1 MHSTIPALA
10 LLAALAVV
18 QTAPAAEQTAPATAA
33 RTAPLLT
40 QELADM
46 KNKEVVMLT
55 VEYKPGQSSPPHRH
69 NAHTFVYVLE
79 GTLIMGVAGKE
90 PVQVGPG
97 QTFYE
102 NPADVHNVARNAS
115 DTEPAKFLVFFIR
128 DKGAAT
134 MQPAK

>member
-10 LLAALAVV
+10 LVAVLAALPGV
-18 QTAPAAEQTAPATAA
+18 PAAAQTTPSAA

-40 QELADM
+40 QELADI

-79 GTLIMGVAGKE
+79 GTLIMGVEGKE
-90 PVQVGPG
+90 PVRVGPG
-97 QTFYE
+97 ETFYE

-115 DTEPAKFLVFFIR
+115 DTEAAKFLVFFIR

-134 MQPAK
+134 MAPAK

>member
-1 MHSTIPALA
+1 MPSTIPALA
-10 LLAALAVV
+10 LVTALIALP
-18 QTAPAAEQTAPATAA
+18 ARAAEQSVPAAAA

-40 QELADM
+40 QELPDIE
-46 KNKEVVMLT
+46 NKEVVMLT

-79 GTLIMGVAGKE
+79 GTLIFGVEGKE
-90 PVQVGPG
+90 PVRIGPG

-102 NPADVHNVARNAS
+102 NPTDVHNVARNAS
-115 DTEPAKFLVFFIR
+115 DTAPAKFLVFFIR
-128 DKGAAT
+128 DKGAST

>member
-1 MHSTIPALA
+1 MHSTIPVLA
-10 LLAALAVV
+10 LIAALAVV
-18 QTAPAAEQTAPATAA
+18 PAAPAAEQTTPAAAA

-90 PVQVGPG
+90 PVRVGPG
-97 QTFYE
+97 ETFYE
-102 NPADVHNVARNAS
+102 
-115 DTEPAKFLVFFIR
+115 
-128 DKGAAT
+128 
-134 MQPAK
+134 

>member
-10 LLAALAVV
+10 LLIALTALP
-18 QTAPAAEQTAPATAA
+18 APAAEQSAPAAAA

-46 KNKEVVMLT
+46 KGKEVVMLT

-69 NAHTFVYVLE
+69 KAHTFVYVLE
-79 GTLIMGVAGKE
+79 GTLIMGVEGKE
-90 PVQVGPG
+90 PVRVGPG

-115 DTEPAKFLVFFIR
+115 DTAPAKFLVFFIR
-128 DKGAAT
+128 DQGAAT
-134 MQPAK
+134 MHPAQ

>member
-1 MHSTIPALA
+1 MHSTIPAFA
-10 LLAALAVV
+10 LAATLAMLPAALTGA
-18 QTAPAAEQTAPATAA
+18 QNAPAAAA

-55 VEYKPGQSSPPHRH
+55 VEYKPGQSTPAHRH

-79 GTLIMGVAGKE
+79 GTLIFGVEGKE
-90 PVQVGPG
+90 PVRIGPG

-102 NPADVHNVARNAS
+102 NPTDVHNVARNAS
-115 DTEPAKFLVFFIR
+115 DTAPAKFLVFFIR

-134 MQPAK
+134 TLPAK